1 MGATERIADSR
12 RWQGGTEKVSARVD
26 ELANVTGS
34 SRGGDGEHM
43 QPSMQSAVLRVV
55 SSL

>member
-55 SSL
+55 SSF